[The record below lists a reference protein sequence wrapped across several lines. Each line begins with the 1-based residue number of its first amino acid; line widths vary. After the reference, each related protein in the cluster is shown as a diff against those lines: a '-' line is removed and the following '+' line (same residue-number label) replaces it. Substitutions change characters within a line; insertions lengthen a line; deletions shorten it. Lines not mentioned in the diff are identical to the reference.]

1 MNKGEIVTNRTEHT
15 IEAKQVKLEISS
27 RNEVILHSPLG
38 GNVRF
43 ADLFKSMGVVGHII
57 DINIAVK
64 EVNDNDWFTSAT

>member
-1 MNKGEIVTNRTEHT
+1 MKKGEIVTNRTEHT

-27 RNEVILHSPLG
+27 RNEVVLHSPLG

-57 DINIAVK
+57 DVNISVK
-64 EVNDNDWFTSAT
+64 EVNDND

>member
-1 MNKGEIVTNRTEHT
+1 MKKGEIVTNRTEHT
-15 IEAKQVKLEISS
+15 IEAKQVKLELSS

-57 DINIAVK
+57 DMNISVK
-64 EVNDNDWFTSAT
+64 EVNDND

>member
-1 MNKGEIVTNRTEHT
+1 MKKGEIVTNRTEHT

-43 ADLFKSMGVVGHII
+43 ADLFKSMEVVGHII
-57 DINIAVK
+57 DTNVAVK

>member
-1 MNKGEIVTNRTEHT
+1 MKKGEIITNRAEHT

-43 ADLFKSMGVVGHII
+43 ADLFKLMGVVGHII
-57 DINIAVK
+57 DINISVK
-64 EVNDNDWFTSAT
+64 EVNDND

>member
-1 MNKGEIVTNRTEHT
+1 MKIGEIVTNRTEHT
-15 IEAKQVKLEISS
+15 IEAKQVKLELSS

-57 DINIAVK
+57 DINISVK
-64 EVNDNDWFTSAT
+64 EVNDND

>member
-1 MNKGEIVTNRTEHT
+1 MKKGEIVTNRTEHT
-15 IEAKQVKLEISS
+15 IKAKQVKLELSS

-64 EVNDNDWFTSAT
+64 EVNHND